1 MTCEETLQNL
11 PPVPVS
17 VQTILCQLYGHTP
30 MTGKQLREATGL
42 PRRTIYTA
50 LRKLRDL
57 GLLQERQ
64 SLRDTRQ
71 TYFWVPA
78 EDSPA
83 TATAPSAQPPPAASP
98 KSPPGRAILA

>member
-1 MTCEETLQNL
+1 MSCQDTLQNL

-50 LRKLRDL
+50 LSKLRDL

-78 EDSPA
+78 PA
-83 TATAPSAQPPPAASP
+83 GGAAAPARPAQASP
-98 KSPPGRAILA
+98 PLTA

>member
-1 MTCEETLQNL
+1 MTMTCQETLQKL
-11 PPVPVS
+11 PPVPSS
-17 VQTILCQLYGHTP
+17 VQTILCQLYGHSP
-30 MTGKQLREATGL
+30 MTGKELREATGL

-57 GLLQERQ
+57 GLLKERQ

-78 EDSPA
+78 DDIQQTPSQAAAPQQQHA
-83 TATAPSAQPPPAASP
+83 LTA
-98 KSPPGRAILA
+98 

>member
-1 MTCEETLQNL
+1 MSMSCEETLQSL

-78 EDSPA
+78 KDEPA
-83 TATAPSAQPPPAASP
+83 PAAA
-98 KSPPGRAILA
+98 PPSHPPLTA

>member
-1 MTCEETLQNL
+1 MSCEDTLQTLAL
-11 PPVPVS
+11 PPVPSS

-64 SLRDTRQ
+64 SLKDTRQ

-78 EDSPA
+78 DANAPAAAPSPPA
-83 TATAPSAQPPPAASP
+83 TRGAL
-98 KSPPGRAILA
+98 LA

>member
-1 MTCEETLQNL
+1 MTCQETLQQLHL
-11 PPVPVS
+11 PPVPSS

-57 GLLQERQ
+57 NLLQERQ

-71 TYFWVPA
+71 TYFWIPA
-78 EDSPA
+78 KDE
-83 TATAPSAQPPPAASP
+83 PAASP
-98 KSPPGRAILA
+98 QSAPATSPPARAVVA

>member
-1 MTCEETLQNL
+1 MTCQDTLQNL
-11 PPVPVS
+11 PPVPTS
-17 VQTILCQLYGHTP
+17 VQTILCQLYGHPP

-57 GLLQERQ
+57 GLLEERQ

-71 TYFWVPA
+71 TYFWVPSKD
-78 EDSPA
+78 EPVKPA
-83 TATAPSAQPPPAASP
+83 AAPAAPTPPSAIRPLTA
-98 KSPPGRAILA
+98 

>member
-1 MTCEETLQNL
+1 MTCQDTLQSLAL
-11 PPVPVS
+11 PPVPIS

-78 EDSPA
+78 PADGAPASPA
-83 TATAPSAQPPPAASP
+83 THAGASRP
-98 KSPPGRAILA
+98 TLVA

>member
-1 MTCEETLQNL
+1 MTMTCQETLQNL
-11 PPVPVS
+11 PPVPSS

-30 MTGKQLREATGL
+30 MTGKELREATGL

-57 GLLQERQ
+57 GLLRERQ

-78 EDSPA
+78 VEGKAEAVHPSTEQEENQPL
-83 TATAPSAQPPPAASP
+83 TA
-98 KSPPGRAILA
+98 

>member
-1 MTCEETLQNL
+1 MTMTCQETLQKL
-11 PPVPVS
+11 PPVPSS
-17 VQTILCQLYGHTP
+17 VQTILCQLYGHSP
-30 MTGKQLREATGL
+30 MTGKELREATGL

-57 GLLQERQ
+57 GLLRERQ

-78 EDSPA
+78 SEGTPGE
-83 TATAPSAQPPPAASP
+83 PSEAEQPLAA
-98 KSPPGRAILA
+98 